1 MVAGGPSEGKQ
12 RMTPIPIRL
21 RLTLW
26 YFAVLSCAGI
36 VLWTATWFLLQQSLQ
51 RIGSASPEAIA
62 VHIQPNTAQAISH
75 ATSIALL
82 HLFARD
88 LLSLAPLLL
97 LLAALLGYWMSRRA
111 MHPLADLARLAR
123 QICDHSLN
131 LRIPVSKANDELSD
145 ISVTLN
151 QMLNRVDA
159 ANRSIQDFT
168 ANASHELRS
177 PVALIRTEVDAVLS
191 SPRSNAEY
199 RESFANVQQEAIHLS
214 GLLDN
219 LLMLARADAGTEVLH
234 FEMIDAG
241 RFVRRVGDRWRD
253 SMRQALL
260 EFRVESCCSP
270 ALIRADLASIQRLL
284 NIFLENA
291 CRYTPPGGSITL
303 RAIADTERVLLEIRD
318 TGIGISGEHLSRLFQ
333 RFYRVDSARSRQ
345 MGGSGL
351 GLALAKWIADQ
362 HQATLIVESEVGV
375 GTCFRI
381 TIEQQRCTEMRL
393 QKTPVMA
400 DSI

>member
-1 MVAGGPSEGKQ
+1 
-12 RMTPIPIRL
+12 MTPIPIRL
-21 RLTLW
+21 RLTSW
-26 YFAVLSCAGI
+26 YFAVLSSTGI
-36 VLWTATWFLLQQSLQ
+36 ILWAATWFLLQQSLQ
-51 RIGSASPEAIA
+51 RIGSTMPESLA

-88 LLSLAPLLL
+88 LLSLTPLLL
-97 LLAALLGYWMSRRA
+97 LLAALLGYWMSRKA
-111 MHPLADLARLAR
+111 MHPIAELARLGR
-123 QICDHSLN
+123 QVSGNSMN
-131 LRIPVSKANDELSD
+131 LRSPASRVNDEISDLSM
-145 ISVTLN
+145 TLN
-151 QMLNRVDA
+151 HMMHRVDSSL
-159 ANRSIQDFT
+159 RSIRDFT
-168 ANASHELRS
+168 ADASNELRL
-177 PVALIRTEVDAVLS
+177 PVALIREEVDGALS
-191 SPRSNAEY
+191 SARSNEEY

-234 FEMIDAG
+234 FEIIDAG

-270 ALIRADLASIQRLL
+270 ALIRVDLPSIQRLL
-284 NIFLENA
+284 NILLENA

-318 TGIGISGEHLSRLFQ
+318 TGVGISGEHLSRLFQ

-375 GTCFRI
+375 GSCFRI
-381 TIEQQRCTEMRL
+381 TIDQQRCTETRL

-400 DSI
+400 GSI

>member
-1 MVAGGPSEGKQ
+1 
-12 RMTPIPIRL
+12 MTPIPIRL
-21 RLTLW
+21 RLTSW
-26 YFAVLSCAGI
+26 YFAVLSCTGI
-36 VLWTATWFLLQQSLQ
+36 ILWAATWFLLQQSLQ
-51 RIGSASPEAIA
+51 RIGRTMPEALA
-62 VHIQPNTAQAISH
+62 AHIQPNTAQAISH

-88 LLSLAPLLL
+88 LLSLTPLLL
-97 LLAALLGYWMSRRA
+97 LLAALLGYWISRKA
-111 MHPLADLARLAR
+111 MHPIAELARLGR
-123 QICDHSLN
+123 QVSGNSLN
-131 LRIPVSKANDELSD
+131 LRSPASRVNDEISDLSM
-145 ISVTLN
+145 TLN
-151 QMLNRVDA
+151 HMMHRVDSSL
-159 ANRSIQDFT
+159 RSIRDFT
-168 ANASHELRS
+168 ADASNELRL
-177 PVALIRTEVDAVLS
+177 PVALIRAEVDGALS
-191 SPRSNAEY
+191 SPRSNEEY

-219 LLMLARADAGTEVLH
+219 LLMLARADAGAEVLH
-234 FEMIDAG
+234 FEIIDAG

-260 EFRVESCCSP
+260 EFHVESCGSP

-284 NIFLENA
+284 NILLENA

-318 TGIGISGEHLSRLFQ
+318 TGIGISGEHLPRLFQ

-375 GTCFRI
+375 GSCFRI
-381 TIEQQRCTEMRL
+381 TIEQQRCTETRL

-400 DSI
+400 GSI